1 MSIARLSTPLGAI
14 GECLEQREVV
24 GEHCAIAPAGERIG
38 LGEAGQR
45 VGRRRS
51 EVREMRDGAPPRE
64 YRGHCVRAERVLLR
78 RLTENDGFPDAEP
91 RRGVVSLFRIKAR
104 PALF

>member
-1 MSIARLSTPLGAI
+1 
-14 GECLEQREVV
+14 
-24 GEHCAIAPAGERIG
+24 
-38 LGEAGQR
+38 
-45 VGRRRS
+45 
-51 EVREMRDGAPPRE
+51 MRDGAPPRE